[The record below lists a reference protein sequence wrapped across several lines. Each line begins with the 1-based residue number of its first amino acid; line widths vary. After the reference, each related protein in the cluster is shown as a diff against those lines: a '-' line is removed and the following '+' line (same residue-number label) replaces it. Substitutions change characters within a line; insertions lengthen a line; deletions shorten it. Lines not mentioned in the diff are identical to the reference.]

1 MTKLYTLQHGFMKGG
16 STVTQLLQVLHDIQ
30 KSVLKGQQVD
40 MVYLDFEKAFDK
52 VPHDL
57 LIENYKVSAYMEI
70 C

>member
-1 MTKLYTLQHGFMKGG
+1 MNGR

-30 KSVLKGQQVD
+30 KYVIKEEQVP

-52 VPHDL
+52 NSSHL
-57 LIENYKVSAYMEI
+57 TSYLSAVMEI